1 MFVAGM
7 LLVGVPAIALAQNFP
22 LIDSQTGAPIGAAV
36 QKAPAE
42 KDRAGNASSQNS
54 RLNQEQTS
62 APQAVR
68 RQKKPVQQDSAATAA
83 ERQSGVSEV
92 QARSALQQQ
101 GYYRGGVDGM
111 LGPYTREALANYQR
125 HHGLYVTSVID
136 RPTLEALGMA

>member
-1 MFVAGM
+1 MRRRNMFVAGM
-7 LLVGVPAIALAQNFP
+7 LLVGVPAIALAQNFT

-54 RLNQEQTS
+54 RLNQEQTG

-92 QARSALQQQ
+92 QARSA
-101 GYYRGGVDGM
+101 
-111 LGPYTREALANYQR
+111 
-125 HHGLYVTSVID
+125 
-136 RPTLEALGMA
+136 